1 MSIAGRW
8 RALSRL
14 PAPRGRDAMPGVYQL
29 ADVDK
34 RIIYI
39 GQSATDV
46 PNRLRQHLSR
56 AGCVAEAAV
65 YWRYEYSRVPQ
76 AREAELLAAH
86 VAEHG
91 ELPACNTAKPLERDS
106 RRRATELFGATA
118 VTDA

>member
-14 PAPRGRDAMPGVYQL
+14 PAPRGRDAMPGVYQV
-29 ADVDK
+29 ADAEK
-34 RIIYI
+34 QIIYI

-56 AGCVAEAAV
+56 AGCVAEAAR

-76 AREAELLAAH
+76 AREAELLAAYE
-86 VAEHG
+86 AEHG
-91 ELPACNTAKPLERDS
+91 HLPPCNTARPLVRDAG
-106 RRRATELFGATA
+106 RRATELFGSTT
-118 VTDA
+118 VTDP